1 MLSVLTVHVVY
12 SRFADEVCVRCR
24 GVGNSCSWGPATNL
38 EDLDNSSCEG
48 SGVSGH
54 DNVTLAGFHINA
66 SKGWLLLLSAHNK
79 ARVLGERLLL
89 CYVGSAVGRSDGAN
103 ERSVETAGNVM
114 RSSLVASQL
123 T

>member
-1 MLSVLTVHVVY
+1 MRLLG
-12 SRFADEVCVRCR
+12 A
-24 GVGNSCSWGPATNL
+24 GVWVTAAVATNL

-54 DNVTLAGFHINA
+54 DNVTLAGFHIDA

-79 ARVLGERLLL
+79 ARVLGRTAAAL

>member
-54 DNVTLAGFHINA
+54 DNVTLAGFHIDA

-89 CYVGSAVGRSDGAN
+89 SAMWALLLGEAMEQTNDPLKLQV
-103 ERSVETAGNVM
+103 T
-114 RSSLVASQL
+114 
-123 T
+123 